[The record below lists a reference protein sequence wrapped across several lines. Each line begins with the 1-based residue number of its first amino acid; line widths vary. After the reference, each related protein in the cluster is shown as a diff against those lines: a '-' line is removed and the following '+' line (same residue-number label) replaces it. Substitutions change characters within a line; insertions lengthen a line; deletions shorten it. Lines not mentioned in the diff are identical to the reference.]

1 MVYVIGVL
9 AILFESA
16 CILSLILTIAAAFCG
31 YGSKEIKIFPRKE
44 STWIKETRYY
54 ESFPS
59 IDIPMNRSV
68 GDRVEI
74 PSELKSRSNL
84 RCAKCGCVYI
94 PTPNCEPSPTPKYC
108 PECGRRMINWKE
120 ITI

>member
-1 MVYVIGVL
+1 MMLWITIVMDVIFIFL
-9 AILFESA
+9 AIGY
-16 CILSLILTIAAAFCG
+16 LITDMK
-31 YGSKEIKIFPRKE
+31 SKE

-59 IDIPMNRSV
+59 IDIPMDHSV
-68 GDRVEI
+68 GDKVEI

-84 RCAKCGCVYI
+84 RCVKCGCVYI

-108 PECGRRMINWKE
+108 PECGRKMINWKE
-120 ITI
+120 IKI